1 MKEKDFKSTIR
12 VSCQNFLLSYRS
24 IKNFSAI
31 LTFHEL
37 SFHHIYGN
45 ITSRTILNIKESLVK
60 LVWIVFFS
68 LSLQVAR
75 AEFLPQSFSAKFE
88 QEYISILK
96 GNVKK
101 GQGSIDYKYPSNIR
115 FETSTPSQI
124 IFVSNGIKSWY
135 YRAPFIEGEDGEV
148 SESPARDGSSVYIK
162 FFDSLKNGL
171 SANLLYDV
179 KSAGDGMHVIT
190 FKAKTAKEFG
200 IKEAILTFNS
210 AKDKDFSEL
219 KKIDLLFP
227 DGKKSTLRFMDLK
240 VNPSFDAQKFNFV
253 APPKTKKTN

>member
-1 MKEKDFKSTIR
+1 M
-12 VSCQNFLLSYRS
+12 
-24 IKNFSAI
+24 
-31 LTFHEL
+31 
-37 SFHHIYGN
+37 
-45 ITSRTILNIKESLVK
+45 K
-60 LVWIVFFS
+60 LVLFVFLS

-75 AEFLPQSFSAKFE
+75 AEFLPQSFTAKFE

-96 GNVKK
+96 GNIKK

-124 IFVSNGIKSWY
+124 IFVSNGVKSWY
-135 YRAPFIEGEDGEV
+135 YRAPFIEGEEGEV
-148 SESPARDGSSVYIK
+148 TESKAQEGSSVYIK

-171 SANLLYDV
+171 SANSQYDV
-179 KSAGDGMHVIT
+179 KNAGDGMHVIA

-210 AKDKDFSEL
+210 VKDKEFSEL
-219 KKIDLLFP
+219 KKIDLLFL
-227 DGKKSTLRFMDLK
+227 DGKKTTLKFMDLK
-240 VNPSFDAQKFNFV
+240 VNPNFDAQKFNFV

>member
-1 MKEKDFKSTIR
+1 M
-12 VSCQNFLLSYRS
+12 
-24 IKNFSAI
+24 
-31 LTFHEL
+31 
-37 SFHHIYGN
+37 
-45 ITSRTILNIKESLVK
+45 K

-68 LSLQVAR
+68 LSLQVAK

-101 GQGSIDYKYPSNIR
+101 GQGAIDYKYPSNIR

-124 IFVSNGIKSWY
+124 IFVSNGVKSWY

-148 SESPARDGSSVYIK
+148 SESPAKDGSSVYIK

-171 SANLLYDV
+171 SANSLYDV
-179 KSAGDGMHVIT
+179 KSAGDGMHVII

-240 VNPSFDAQKFNFV
+240 VNPNFDAQKFNFV